1 MVDAALPGRA
11 EELAALR
18 PALLSPGCRLLT
30 LTGPPGVGKTRLAAA
45 LARDV
50 ADRFPDGVV
59 IVDLLGTGSAEAAV
73 ALLSSRLGAG
83 RGAAASTLDRL
94 VGQLRDRTVLLVVD
108 SCEAVPGL
116 GAVLT
121 AVLTGARRVKVLA
134 TSQERVRVASEREYA
149 VPPLAMPA
157 HGLPA
162 DPDSADLARV
172 AAVPAMAVLLERTAA
187 VRPGFALDTANLH
200 HLVTICRRLEGL
212 PLALEVAAARL
223 TQFEPGELAV
233 RLRNRHLLLDAQL
246 APAGRHRSLRAAIA
260 WSHDLLGEPERRVFR
275 RVAVFPAAW
284 SLAAAEHVVA
294 DPDLDVVA
302 SVGSL
307 VDKSLVRRVEGADGR
322 EAFDLLD
329 SLRRFGR
336 ERLVAAEE
344 EAAVERRFR
353 EYWALVATAAEAG
366 MGTPDETFAVRWDA
380 DEVTNL
386 RAALV
391 AGIAAGDLSHALPV
405 ASAAGWHWYTHG
417 SLEEG
422 RLVTDLVADVLA
434 DEPADERAGAR
445 ADDLG
450 GTVLVAGII
459 CWARGEL
466 DDAAALLGRALAMA
480 EAGHVV
486 RRSAIAHAF
495 LGHLARTSG
504 DLDLAAA
511 EHTRAQASFRALG
524 NRLGGA
530 WASHDLAL
538 VALGAGRVDD
548 AAGLLAAALPVFAA
562 EQDAWAV
569 AWVGSGQAEVALR
582 RHEWARAGELLVDA
596 LDVFVANGDQPRTA
610 HCVALLADMA
620 SARGLDGQA
629 ERLEAGL
636 RHPGTLPALARSVAA
651 AAAAPES
658 PLTPRQREVATL
670 VAQGATN
677 RQIARALGIAD
688 KTVEVHLA
696 QIMHRLG
703 VQNRAQVAAHA
714 AHSGLD

>member
-1 MVDAALPGRA
+1 
-11 EELAALR
+11 
-18 PALLSPGCRLLT
+18 
-30 LTGPPGVGKTRLAAA
+30 
-45 LARDV
+45 
-50 ADRFPDGVV
+50 
-59 IVDLLGTGSAEAAV
+59 
-73 ALLSSRLGAG
+73 
-83 RGAAASTLDRL
+83 
-94 VGQLRDRTVLLVVD
+94 
-108 SCEAVPGL
+108 
-116 GAVLT
+116 
-121 AVLTGARRVKVLA
+121 
-134 TSQERVRVASEREYA
+134 
-149 VPPLAMPA
+149 
-157 HGLPA
+157 
-162 DPDSADLARV
+162 
-172 AAVPAMAVLLERTAA
+172 MAVLLERTAA
-187 VRPGFALDTANLH
+187 VRPGFALDAANLH

-233 RLRNRHLLLDAQL
+233 RLHNRHLLLDAQL

-307 VDKSLVRRVEGADGR
+307 LDKSLVRRVGGADGQ

-336 ERLVAAEE
+336 EKLAAAGE
-344 EAAVERRFR
+344 EAAVGRRFR

-391 AGIAAGDLSHALPV
+391 AGIAAGDLAHALPV
-405 ASAAGWHWYTHG
+405 ASVAGWHWYTHG

-422 RLVTDLVADVLA
+422 RLVTDLVGEVLA
-434 DEPADERAGAR
+434 RACPRMRRRTWAGPCWSPASSH
-445 ADDLG
+445 
-450 GTVLVAGII
+450 
-459 CWARGEL
+459 WARGEL

-480 EAGHVV
+480 QAGDVV

-504 DLDLAAA
+504 DLELAAA
-511 EHTRAQASFRALG
+511 GARARPGVVPGPG
-524 NRLGGA
+524 NRLGDA

-538 VALGAGRVDD
+538 VALGSGRIDE
-548 AAGLLAAALPVFAA
+548 AAALLAEAPAGLRRRAGRLGGGVGRQRPGRGGAA
-562 EQDAWAV
+562 PPR
-569 AWVGSGQAEVALR
+569 VGPGRAAPGGRAGRLRRQRRPAADRALR
-582 RHEWARAGELLVDA
+582 RRCSPSWPPPAGWTARP
-596 LDVFVANGDQPRTA
+596 N
-610 HCVALLADMA
+610 A
-620 SARGLDGQA
+620 SRPGCGARGRCPRWPG
-629 ERLEAGL
+629 RWR
-636 RHPGTLPALARSVAA
+636 RH
-651 AAAAPES
+651 AAAPES
-658 PLTPRQREVATL
+658 PLTPPAARGRDAWSRE
-670 VAQGATN
+670 GATN

-714 AHSGLD
+714 AHSGPGRVPGLGDFPELSADSRPARRPEPGRTGRRRTR

>member
-1 MVDAALPGRA
+1 MVDAALLGRA
-11 EELAALR
+11 DELAALR

-45 LARDV
+45 LAREV

-59 IVDLLGTGSAEAAV
+59 TVDLLGTGSAEAAV
-73 ALLSSRLGAG
+73 ALVASRLGAG
-83 RGAAASTLDRL
+83 RGSGASTLDRL
-94 VGQLRDRTVLLVVD
+94 VGHLRGRTVLLVVD

-116 GAVLT
+116 GAALT

-134 TSQERVRVASEREYA
+134 TSQGRVRVASEREYA

-162 DPDSADLARV
+162 DPDPAALARV
-172 AAVPAMAVLLERTAA
+172 AAVPAMAVLLERTTA
-187 VRPGFALDTANLH
+187 VRPGFALDATNLH
-200 HLVTICRRLEGL
+200 HLVTICRQLEGL

-233 RLRNRHLLLDAQL
+233 RLHNRHLLLDAQL

-307 VDKSLVRRVEGADGR
+307 LDKSLVRRVRTGDGG
-322 EAFDLLD
+322 ESFDLLD

-336 ERLVAAEE
+336 EKLAAAGE
-344 EAAVERRFR
+344 EAAVEQRFR
-353 EYWALVATAAEAG
+353 QYWALVATASESG
-366 MGTPDETFAVRWDA
+366 MGTPDETFAWRWEA
-380 DEVTNL
+380 DDVTNL

-391 AGIAAGDLSHALPV
+391 SGIAAGDLASALPV
-405 ASAAGWHWYTHG
+405 ASVAGWHWYIHG

-422 RLVTDLVADVLA
+422 RLVTDLVTDVLA
-434 DEPADERAGAR
+434 TRVPDELV
-445 ADDLG
+445 DDLG

-466 DDAAALLGRALAMA
+466 DEAADLLGRALAMA
-480 EAGHVV
+480 DAGHVV
-486 RRSAIAHAF
+486 RRGAVAHAF

-511 EHTRAQASFRALG
+511 EHTLAQESFRALG
-524 NRLGGA
+524 NRLGDA
-530 WASHDLAL
+530 WASRDLAL
-538 VALGAGRVDD
+538 VALGAGRTED
-548 AAGLLAAALPVFAA
+548 AAGLLAEALPVFVT
-562 EQDAWAV
+562 EQDPWAV
-569 AWVGSGQAEVALR
+569 AWVGVGLAEVALR

-610 HCVALLADMA
+610 HCVTLLAELA
-620 SARGLDGQA
+620 AARGLDGQA

-636 RHPGTLPALARSVAA
+636 RRPSSLPALARSVAA
-651 AAAAPES
+651 RAAAPES

>member
-45 LARDV
+45 LAREVGDS
-50 ADRFPDGVV
+50 FPDGVV
-59 IVDLLGTGSAEAAV
+59 TVDVLGTGSAEAAV
-73 ALLSSRLGAG
+73 ALLASRLGAG
-83 RGAAASTLDRL
+83 RAAGSLDL
-94 VGQLRDRTVLLVVD
+94 VVARLRDRTTLLVVD

-157 HGLPA
+157 LGLPA
-162 DPDSADLARV
+162 EPGPADLARV

-187 VRPGFALDTANLH
+187 VRPGFALDAANLP
-200 HLVTICRRLEGL
+200 HLVAICRRLEGL

-233 RLRNRHLLLDAQL
+233 RLHHRHLLLDAQL
-246 APAGRHRSLRAAIA
+246 APSGRHRSLRAAIA
-260 WSHDLLGEPERRVFR
+260 WSHDLLGEPERQVFR

-284 SLAAAEHVVA
+284 SLAAAEHVVG
-294 DPDLDVVA
+294 DRDLDVVA
-302 SVGSL
+302 AVDSL
-307 VDKSLVRRVEGADGR
+307 LDKSLVRRADGADGR
-322 EAFDLLD
+322 EAFELLD
-329 SLRRFGR
+329 TLRRFGR
-336 ERLVAAEE
+336 EKLADAGE

-353 EYWALVATAAEAG
+353 EYWALVGTAAEAG

-391 AGIAAGDLSHALPV
+391 GGIAAGDLAGALPV
-405 ASAAGWHWYTHG
+405 ASVIGWHWYTHG
-417 SLEEG
+417 SLAEG
-422 RLVTDLVADVLA
+422 RLVTDLVTEVLAQRPADVPL
-434 DEPADERAGAR
+434 
-445 ADDLG
+445 DDLG
-450 GTVLVAGII
+450 GTVLVAGILH
-459 CWARGEL
+459 WARGEL
-466 DDAAALLGRALAMA
+466 DDAADRLGRALGLA

-486 RRSAIAHAF
+486 RRTAIAHAF

-504 DLDLAAA
+504 DLELAAA
-511 EHTRAQASFRALG
+511 EHALAQESFRALG
-524 NRLGGA
+524 NRLGDA

-538 VALGAGRVDD
+538 VALGAGRVDEAD
-548 AAGLLAAALPVFAA
+548 ALLAEALPVFDA

-582 RHEWARAGELLVDA
+582 RHEWARAGRLLADA
-596 LDVFVANGDQPRTA
+596 VEIFVANGDQPRTE
-610 HCVALLADMA
+610 HCVALLAGLA
-620 SARGLDGQA
+620 TARGLDGRA

-636 RHPGTLPALARSVAA
+636 RRPASLPALARSVAED
-651 AAAAPES
+651 AAAPQS

-670 VAQGATN
+670 VAEGATN
-677 RQIARALGIAD
+677 RQIARTLGIAD

-714 AHSGLD
+714 ARSGLADGAD